1 MPESKVDPRVQN
13 FGFDVDVD
21 MKVEEKLAEMGIKSA
36 DDLGM
41 GRADVGLISR
51 HIEDRIDPQLDPEL
65 MDNARR
71 DADWAREAGS
81 PEQPAA
87 RTATTEPATQQPE
100 SPADRLAQLQAEL
113 ESRRAEADDWKRKYG
128 ERENKLGEERKRTAE
143 RLARLESSAT
153 GTAYAPPN
161 VASYQP
167 AGYDPRILGGVDPDA
182 PLTAGQTASLLQS
195 MAAAF
200 GSQLSA
206 RDNQIIE
213 AAKQLRNYD
222 LTSNEEADLIERHGW
237 LAALDRT
244 SQISAMRDLVQPL
257 RAASKPAADA
267 PIKPR
272 GVDMLELARQK
283 HLTATTFI
291 EPSSRGSV
299 QETQAATGVDSAL
312 AKKIAEYK
320 DALRKRPG
328 DAGVEFDSYNANKTA
343 ERLLIEINA
352 LQRRR

>member
-1 MPESKVDPRVQN
+1 MPETKVDPRVQN

-21 MKVEEKLAEMGIKSA
+21 MKVEEKLAEMGIKNA

-41 GRADVGLISR
+41 GRADAGLIAR
-51 HIEDRIDPQLDPEL
+51 HIEDRIDPQLDPDL
-65 MDNARR
+65 MDDARR

-81 PEQPAA
+81 PEQPAS
-87 RTATTEPATQQPE
+87 RTATPEPSTQQPE
-100 SPADRLAQLQAEL
+100 QPQDRLAQLQAEL
-113 ESRRAEADDWKRKYG
+113 ESRRAEAEDWKRKYG

-143 RLARLESSAT
+143 RLARLEAT
-153 GTAYAPPN
+153 ANGTAYVPPQAAP
-161 VASYQP
+161 YQQ
-167 AGYDPRILGGVDPDA
+167 AYDPRILGGVDPDA

-206 RDNQIIE
+206 RDQQIIE

-237 LAALDRT
+237 LATLDRT

-257 RAASKPAADA
+257 RATSKPAADA
-267 PIKPR
+267 PMKPK

-312 AKKIAEYK
+312 AKKIGEYK
-320 DALRKRPG
+320 EALRKRPG
-328 DAGVEFDSYNANKTA
+328 DKGVEFDSYNANKTA
-343 ERLLIEINA
+343 ERLLVEINA